1 MRALIRLPEPNILT
15 NRHQQWLD
23 ALIAS
28 GKNRP
33 DATKYGNPN
42 IRTQLNTI
50 SFHKCF
56 YCESKLKD
64 KPSEIDHHI
73 EVSIDLSLSYIWGNL
88 YLACD
93 NCNGKLNHLAI
104 PITEALD
111 PILNTDDEIQDN
123 ITFNDEVITAV
134 GGSNIGFR
142 TIQKY
147 RLDSI
152 LLDKRRITQL
162 KYFYKFLDEIR
173 LNQIAENG
181 RALNQKEIDAINH
194 FSQLDQPY
202 SLMFKKIIGNII

>member
-1 MRALIRLPEPNILT
+1 MRALVRLPEPNIISE
-15 NRHQQWLD
+15 RGQQWLD

-33 DATKYGNPN
+33 DSTKYGNPS

-64 KPSEIDHHI
+64 QPSEIDHHI
-73 EVSIDLSLSYIWGNL
+73 EVSVDLSLSYVWTNL
-88 YLACD
+88 FLACD
-93 NCNGKLNHLAI
+93 NCNGKLNHNII
-104 PITEALD
+104 PIHQALNPFTNTE
-111 PILNTDDEIQDN
+111 DEIQDN
-123 ITFNDEVITAV
+123 ITFNDEIITAV
-134 GGSNIGFR
+134 RGSLIGLR

-147 RLDSI
+147 RLDSA

-173 LNQIAENG
+173 KNQIADNG
-181 RALNQKEIDAINH
+181 RELNQKEIDAIKH
-194 FSQLDQPY
+194 FCQIDQPY
-202 SLMFKKIIGNII
+202 SLMFKIIIGNIL

>member
-1 MRALIRLPEPNILT
+1 MRTLIRLPQPDILT
-15 NRHQQWLD
+15 ERGQQWLD
-23 ALIAS
+23 ALLAS

-50 SFHKCF
+50 SFYKCF

-73 EVSIDLSLSYIWGNL
+73 EVSIDLSLSYIWDNL

-104 PITEALD
+104 PITQALD
-111 PILNTDDEIQDN
+111 PIINTDNEIQEN
-123 ITFNDEVITAV
+123 ITFIDEVITAV
-134 GGSNIGFR
+134 GGSAIGLR

-147 RLDSI
+147 RLDSN

-173 LNQIAENG
+173 RSQITDNGRGLNQ
-181 RALNQKEIDAINH
+181 REIDAINH
-194 FSQLDQPY
+194 FSQIDQPY
-202 SLMFKKIIGNII
+202 SLMFKTIIGNIL